1 VSGYVAP
8 GTRPVIMLA
17 AGRSEREANMGLA
30 EDELRAI
37 ETRWLSE
44 EGSPE
49 ARTLDALVDQ
59 ASIDVALL
67 VAEIRRLQ
75 TELRLRD
82 RA

>member
-1 VSGYVAP
+1 M
-8 GTRPVIMLA
+8 RPVERDRVILA
-17 AGRSEREANMGLA
+17 ALPSRKGGSVGLA
-30 EDELRAI
+30 EDELRVI
-37 ETRWLSE
+37 EMRWLSE

-82 RA
+82 A

>member
-1 VSGYVAP
+1 VNTYAARGA
-8 GTRPVIMLA
+8 RPRYSRRLA
-17 AGRSEREANMGLA
+17 IAEGGSVGLA
-30 EDELRAI
+30 EDELRVI
-37 ETRWLSE
+37 EMRWLSE

>member
-1 VSGYVAP
+1 
-8 GTRPVIMLA
+8 
-17 AGRSEREANMGLA
+17 MGLA

-49 ARTLDALVDQ
+49 PRRLDALVDQ
-59 ASIDVALL
+59 ASIDIGLL

-75 TELRLRD
+75 GVLAAQD
-82 RA
+82 RNGV